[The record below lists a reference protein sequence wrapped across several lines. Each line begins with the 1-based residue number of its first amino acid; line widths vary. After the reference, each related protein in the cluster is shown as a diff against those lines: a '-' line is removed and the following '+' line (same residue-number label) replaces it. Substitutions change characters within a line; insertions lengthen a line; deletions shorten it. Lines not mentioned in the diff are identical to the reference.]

1 MYTSSKKNKNE
12 NTQNTKNTIT
22 QKYTCTRLLHP
33 KGCICQTTHNS
44 TMQIHAPSLPQVV
57 TLTPPSMTWPDP
69 GCEKNWAKYCGKVGW
84 GGVNCIDSCNVV
96 TWTSTR
102 FFGLGQ
108 RHAHNFLSN
117 IIWITLKSKC
127 IHSMRKIFHV
137 PAGYNLYTPALL
149 KYMGGWVITTIV
161 HYRASNIKVAYLFC
175 SHISPAQQQ
184 RQQLIWTV
192 LVFPVNSP
200 HTM

>member
-1 MYTSSKKNKNE
+1 MYTSSKIHKNA
-12 NTQNTKNTIT
+12 NTQNTIT
-22 QKYTCTRLLHP
+22 QKCTCTRLLHP
-33 KGCICQTTHNS
+33 KGCICQTTQKS

-57 TLTPPSMTWPDP
+57 TLTPPSMTWPDH
-69 GCEKNWAKYCGKVGW
+69 GCEKNWAKYCGKVGR
-84 GGVNCIDSCNVV
+84 GVNCIDSCNVV

-117 IIWITLKSKC
+117 ITWITLKSKC
-127 IHSMRKIFHV
+127 IHSMRKMFHV

-175 SHISPAQQQ
+175 SNISPAQQC
-184 RQQLIWTV
+184 W
-192 LVFPVNSP
+192 VFPVNSP